1 MSQLSFASLHP
12 KKKNTLRTE
21 QFLKEMREVV
31 PWRKMAHIIKPHY
44 YSNKSGRPAYD
55 LILMIKIHCLQNWYN
70 LGDLAMEEAIYDRRS
85 FAEFLDLD
93 LMLDKIPDETT
104 ILNFRHLLERNQLT
118 KELFKMIRKHLE
130 KKGLIM
136 KEGTI
141 VDATIITA
149 PSSTKNQDKERDS
162 EMSSTCKNNSWH
174 FGMKMHIGVDAKSG
188 LVHTVE
194 SSTGKVSDREKFAD
208 LLHGEEKAVF
218 GDKGYV
224 NKVDKHYA
232 RDAGVFWGVLDKRGP
247 GKDLSNRQKKRN
259 IKLSKIRAKVEH
271 PFRVVKALWGHGKVR
286 YKGLEKNTSQFN
298 LLFGLS
304 NLYMVR
310 KSLLQES

>member
-1 MSQLSFASLHP
+1 MSQLSFASLYP
-12 KKKNTLRTE
+12 KKKSTLRGE

-55 LILMIKIHCLQNWYN
+55 LTLMIKIHCLQNWYN

-93 LMLDKIPDETT
+93 LMLNKIPDETT

-118 KELFKMIRKHLE
+118 KELFKMIREHLE
-130 KKGLIM
+130 KRGLIM

-149 PSSTKNQDKERDS
+149 PSSTKNQDKKRDS

-188 LVHTVE
+188 LVHMVE

-232 RDAGVFWGVLDKRGP
+232 RDAGIFWGVLDKRGP

-259 IKLSKIRAKVEH
+259 MKLSKIRAKVEH
-271 PFRVVKALWGHGKVR
+271 PFRVVKALWGHRKVR